1 MNNIR
6 DLVRSRYVIASS
18 CKNFDEKFSADIL
31 DNFSGDVPFDQI
43 NVVSV
48 SIHSPESSWK
58 KPDVDVGIIYES
70 QLRESSLHKD
80 KDAIPLHQAGTLS
93 AFNQSIPSL
102 AKNHDVS
109 KTILPLNESKAT
121 MKNCVIIR
129 NTTWNK
135 MYDLKNNVMKS
146 GWTDH
151 MNKYFEKIFPLCVLK
166 FKFHRIN
173 KPKRPGKITF
183 LAKAECKHSK
193 CAKFTFFCTENLA
206 LPNDKEI
213 NIVKVGIIQHFDE
226 AHRRFIKGSHRA
238 KLGRELLYTTPGI
251 LKLKKLDACDNKVL
265 LAGNLNYAPDSVIL
279 RKISSEQH
287 KKYDL
292 DKDPFL
298 HLQKLQTYLKKIFP
312 GKKIP
317 GYINFM
323 KYLLESVLTYYPI
336 ISGLIIKKLGYIR
349 DNNGVV
355 ESWFRIVK
363 KDIFLGKMRNLAA
376 RYIRRMSELITPRLI
391 HEKVPLKAT
400 RKGKKSKVTT
410 SNKIKSTRLVTKSS
424 KHISKGGIKVSGDQS
439 SITTKEEEWGKRT
452 EDINKYISKFSVAPQ
467 VIDLHKNFLSSTL
480 IPNKTDSLIEC
491 DESSIYLEN
500 LPPSEFYFEFNSQNA
515 KNTDSPQKKDSE
527 NVFEQNISPGKETY
541 SDMRQTV
548 DLDIFSNW
556 ELSGF
561 RNEATLQL
569 PILENHLVDNIN
581 YYIHRDFRYIVGIY
595 TGKTNCILTEIDSLD
610 FASLDSNKWITNQ
623 VIDICLDLI
632 IGKMTN
638 IKYVSTQIDIFTRET
653 FPKIEPTIEK
663 FLYVVHENQNHW
675 CLIYADLVHK
685 KFYYMIPLKIEN
697 WKRLEHIGA
706 SLTKF

>member
-1 MNNIR
+1 MPFEKDQFNINVLIDCIVYAFRSEEDINFKIRSPDCKKFLDKLQDVQILAPNSNKDKEYIKKNVKRALKNVKKLWDGNMNNIR
-6 DLVRSRYVIASS
+6 DLVHSRYVIASS
-18 CKNFDEKFSADIL
+18 CKNFGESFHNQSDIFPVTSNQSLGLLDEKFSADIL

-43 NVVSV
+43 NVVSVSIHSPKSNQSLGPLGEKFSADILDNFSGDVPLDQMNVVSV

-292 DKDPFL
+292 DTDPFL

-400 RKGKKSKVTT
+400 RKGKKS
-410 SNKIKSTRLVTKSS
+410 NKIKSTRLVTKSS

-452 EDINKYISKFSVAPQ
+452 EDINKYI
-467 VIDLHKNFLSSTL
+467 
-480 IPNKTDSLIEC
+480 
-491 DESSIYLEN
+491 
-500 LPPSEFYFEFNSQNA
+500 
-515 KNTDSPQKKDSE
+515 
-527 NVFEQNISPGKETY
+527 
-541 SDMRQTV
+541 
-548 DLDIFSNW
+548 
-556 ELSGF
+556 
-561 RNEATLQL
+561 
-569 PILENHLVDNIN
+569 
-581 YYIHRDFRYIVGIY
+581 IH
-595 TGKTNCILTEIDSLD
+595 
-610 FASLDSNKWITNQ
+610 
-623 VIDICLDLI
+623 
-632 IGKMTN
+632 
-638 IKYVSTQIDIFTRET
+638 
-653 FPKIEPTIEK
+653 
-663 FLYVVHENQNHW
+663 
-675 CLIYADLVHK
+675 
-685 KFYYMIPLKIEN
+685 
-697 WKRLEHIGA
+697 
-706 SLTKF
+706 